1 MSASVFRRLVAT
13 GVGLALAGSIALL
26 APEASA
32 APGGKPALSS
42 PIRLNWSPCFRDVS
56 AFTETAYQ
64 CALGNV
70 PLDYDSP
77 QGATI
82 GLSLVRVPA
91 RDPANKIGTIF
102 LNPGGPGGSGVDFA
116 LFFGPAVEFIWGSD
130 VRDRFDVVG
139 FDPRGVG
146 RSTALRCFGNLRQST
161 RVFAPFAFPLTPEDE
176 ALVAAGDRLL
186 AEQCAQ
192 RGSKV
197 RDHMSTANVARDLDQ
212 LRAAVGD
219 AQLNFVGLSYGS
231 YLGNT
236 YANMFPGRVR
246 ALVIDGVL
254 DPVAWVNAEAEIPFS
269 TRLRSD
275 TGAQETL
282 ERFFELCDAAGA
294 NCAFGPGSEARFAAL
309 ADRLRDD
316 GPVLVTDPF
325 SGDQFPLGYSDLI
338 GITLGALYDPF
349 SLSFL
354 AEFLTAI
361 ESSPPAAL
369 DAAFADLARVNGLIS
384 KRGFPRY
391 PNFVEAFPAV
401 ACEDT
406 NNPTDY
412 AVWSQ
417 QGALADES
425 SYFGRLWTWVSSA
438 CAQWPFV
445 DNDRYTGP
453 FDRATSNPVLV
464 IGNLYDPATRFEGA
478 VTVAGMLPNSALLTV
493 DVPGHTSLGAS
504 ACAGELTGSYLIDP
518 SLAPTIDGQVCPQ
531 EFDPFEV
538 VIEPAAATALQRDVR
553 HQLLPILAATPG
565 R

>member
-1 MSASVFRRLVAT
+1 MSTSVLRRLVAT
-13 GVGLALAGSIALL
+13 GVGLAVAWSIVLV
-26 APEASA
+26 APEVSA
-32 APGGKPALSS
+32 APGAKPAVSS
-42 PIRLNWSPCFRDVS
+42 PERLNWSPCFRDVS

-64 CALGNV
+64 CGLANV
-70 PLDYDSP
+70 PLDYDAP
-77 QGATI
+77 NGASI
-82 GLSLVRVPA
+82 GLSLVRIPA

-102 LNPGGPGGSGVDFA
+102 LNPGGPGGSGVEFA
-116 LFFGPAVEFIWGSD
+116 LFFGPAVEFIWGSE

-146 RSTALRCFGNLRQST
+146 RSTALRCFGNLQQST

-176 ALVAAGDRLL
+176 ALVVAGDRLL
-186 AEQCAQ
+186 ADQCAQ

-197 RDHMSTANVARDLDQ
+197 RDHMSTANVARDLDR

-219 AQLNFVGLSYGS
+219 EQLNFVGLSYGT

-236 YANMFPGRVR
+236 YANMFPNRVR

-254 DPVAWVNAEAEIPFS
+254 DPIAWVNAEAEIPFS

-275 TGAQETL
+275 AGAQDTL
-282 ERFFELCDAAGA
+282 ERFFELCDAAGT
-294 NCAFGPGSEARFAAL
+294 NCAFGPGSEDRFAAL
-309 ADRLRDD
+309 AERLRAE

-325 SGDQFPLGYSDLI
+325 TGEPFPLGYTDLI

-349 SLSFL
+349 SPPFL
-354 AEFLTAI
+354 AEFLAAV
-361 ESSPPAAL
+361 ESSPPAEL
-369 DAAFADLARVNGLIS
+369 DAAFADLARANGLIS

-401 ACEDT
+401 ACEDG

-425 SYFGRLWTWVSSA
+425 SYFGRLWTWASSP

-445 DNDRYTGP
+445 DHDRYTGP
-453 FDRATSNPVLV
+453 FDRVTSNPVLV
-464 IGNLYDPATRFEGA
+464 IGNLYDPATRYEGA
-478 VTVAGMLPNSALLTV
+478 VTVAGMLPNAALLTV
-493 DVPGHTSLGAS
+493 DVTGHTSLGAS
-504 ACAGELTGSYLIDP
+504 ICAGELTGSYLIDP
-518 SLAPTIDGQVCPQ
+518 STAATIDGEVCPL
-531 EFDPFEV
+531 EFDPFES
-538 VIEPAAATALQRDVR
+538 VIEPAEATALQRDLR
-553 HQLLPILAATPG
+553 HQLLPIVAATP
-565 R
+565 